1 MLPSARGCRTDVTAF
16 GHQLAVGGSVTIAV
30 PHLVVVT
37 AKGAKGDA
45 PTSSLARSFRLTIL
59 SYLLV
64 PLTALV
70 TGPLLAHALGPEGRG
85 KLAAVLAPL
94 ALANIVATFGFQEAA
109 TYFVAR
115 AEISSRRIARLAV
128 VCSVAAGALAALVLF
143 LLAPTMLVNAPDMVV
158 PLQLLALSLPVTI
171 GFAGARGVV
180 SGTQAFGRVSMERGA
195 GSVGRLLVLG
205 LMVVTVGLTATNA
218 ATVSVIVPI
227 AASLVLIGPALQRTG
242 GDAPLRLP
250 RFLDYSLHASIGTI
264 GGILILQLDQALM
277 TPLSTTEQLGFY
289 AVAVSLASL
298 PAAAVQG
305 VRDVV
310 FSYSS
315 VASDPQLV
323 ARSTRV
329 SVAVGLPVVLIGAL
343 LCNPVVPFL
352 FGADFEPAV
361 TMARVLLVAV
371 LPNTVSSVMGA
382 GLMSVGRP
390 RVRSAILMG
399 GAALTVLLI
408 IALVPHYGGDGAA
421 IASLLTYTTIAL
433 ISVIVFTRIT
443 GVSVRDCL
451 VVRRSDLVLRRRR
464 P

>member
-1 MLPSARGCRTDVTAF
+1 M
-16 GHQLAVGGSVTIAV
+16 
-30 PHLVVVT
+30 VVT
-37 AKGAKGDA
+37 AEGAKRGA
-45 PTSSLARSFRLTIL
+45 PHSSLARSFRLTIL

-64 PLTALV
+64 PFTALL

-85 KLAAVLAPL
+85 ELAAVLAPL

-115 AEISSRRIARLAV
+115 AEVSSRRVARLAV
-128 VCSVAAGALAALVLF
+128 VCSVAAGALAALVLV
-143 LLAPTMLVNAPDMVV
+143 LVAPKMLANAPGMVR
-158 PLQLLALSLPVTI
+158 PLQLLALSLPLTI

-180 SGTQAFGRVSMERGA
+180 AGTQAFGRVSMERGA

-205 LMVVTVGLTATNA
+205 LVAVSVGLTATNS
-218 ATVSVIVPI
+218 ATVSVIAPI
-227 AASLVLIGPALQRTG
+227 AASLVLIVPALKRTG
-242 GDAPLRLP
+242 GDAPLRLS
-250 RFLDYSLHASIGTI
+250 RFLDYSLHASIGTV

-277 TPLSTTEQLGFY
+277 TPLSSTEQLGFY
-289 AVAVSLASL
+289 AVAVSLAGL

-329 SVAVGLPVVLIGAL
+329 TVAVCVPVVLVGVV
-343 LCNPVVPFL
+343 LCNPVVPLL

-361 TMARVLLVAV
+361 IMARLLLVAV
-371 LPNTVSSVMGA
+371 LPNTVSAVMGA

-399 GAALTVLLI
+399 GAALTVVLI
-408 IALVPHYGGDGAA
+408 VALVPRYGGNGAA
-421 IASLLTYTTIAL
+421 IASLVTYTTIAL
-433 ISVIVFTRIT
+433 ACLITFTQIT
-443 GVSVRDCL
+443 GVSMRDCL
-451 VVRRSDLVLRRRR
+451 VVRRSDLSFGTRRR
-464 P
+464 

>member
-1 MLPSARGCRTDVTAF
+1 
-16 GHQLAVGGSVTIAV
+16 
-30 PHLVVVT
+30 
-37 AKGAKGDA
+37 
-45 PTSSLARSFRLTIL
+45 
-59 SYLLV
+59 
-64 PLTALV
+64 
-70 TGPLLAHALGPEGRG
+70 
-85 KLAAVLAPL
+85 
-94 ALANIVATFGFQEAA
+94 VATFGFQEAA